1 MVSVRECLKRMLLDK
16 ESTLVASKQDG
27 RHGRSSYKFFKLFAY
42 PGLGPAKTRADT
54 SAKSKHKTVT
64 DLSGEQ
70 KILPR
75 LARRVCAI
83 ILSSWSASI

>member
-83 ILSSWSASI
+83 TLSSWSASI